1 MKERVNKEIRAT
13 ELRVIGPEGENFGV
27 ISFREALEKAESLGL
42 DLIEVGAGATPPV
55 AKIADFG
62 KYQYEQKKKAKSI
75 KTAKPTETKAIQIK
89 IGTGDHDLE
98 MKAALASKWL
108 SEGHR
113 IKIELYLSGRSK
125 YFEEKFFKERL
136 ERVLKFITVP
146 YKISEDF
153 KKSTKGYGMTVEK
166 AKAVDINLPKSDK

>member
-27 ISFREALEKAESLGL
+27 ISFKEALEKAEALGL

-62 KYQYEQKKKAKSI
+62 KYQYEQKKKAKAI

-98 MKAALASKWL
+98 MKATLASKWL

-146 YKISEDF
+146 YKISENF
-153 KKSTKGYGMTVEK
+153 KKSTKGYGMTIEK
-166 AKAVDINLPKSDK
+166 AKAGDTNLPKSEE